1 MGGSP
6 AATVVA
12 VAGSS
17 GLGVAGAEVERL
29 RVEYQ
34 NDDEDDDDED
44 DDDDDCLVLRP
55 MKMMTTTMTTTP
67 LQQLVGL

>member
-34 NDDEDDDDED
+34 NDDEDDDD
-44 DDDDDCLVLRP
+44 DDCLVLRP
-55 MKMMTTTMTTTP
+55 MTMMTTTMTTTP